1 MATRPSSVPPGLLG
15 KAALCSTPFVVA
27 VALAVW
33 GGSSPGTARG
43 DVAAQRASV
52 GHLQHDFRIDGKQT
66 PLLSPG
72 RTARLALTFKKKAR
86 YTYLCTVPGHA
97 VAGMKGVFT
106 VR

>member
-1 MATRPSSVPPGLLG
+1 MATRQSSVPPGLLG

-72 RTARLALTFKKKAR
+72 RTSRLALTLKKKGG

-97 VAGMKGVFT
+97 AAGMKGVFT

>member
-43 DVAAQRASV
+43 DVAAERASV

-66 PLLSPG
+66 PLLSP
-72 RTARLALTFKKKAR
+72 
-86 YTYLCTVPGHA
+86 
-97 VAGMKGVFT
+97 AGLRGSPSPSRRRADT
-106 VR
+106 PTSAPCRGTPSPA